1 LGVTANTQAG
11 SGISVSISASGIS
24 ASATVGGVNA
34 MLVRVGGPGDFFSEA
49 RSEGSSVSWSL
60 PGNAPDGRYRYEIFA
75 MAEGSAHR
83 EIGRFDVSGGQ
94 MFELKLPRF
103 PGQSE
108 LKLNAGGVL
117 STLAEA
123 LLDLLVPAAEAQ
135 NLSAVD
141 SSPSVFFDDTD
152 VAPGSAEWMLLG
164 DGGFFALGDFGVVL
178 TTPLEIE
185 PSANNEF
192 VLKSDVNGDLILG
205 NSVFIDRSALSMG
218 VGTLIPLAPLHVFQA
233 DGTAKV
239 LAEDEQVPANPAQP
253 QVMFELRRPGAVR
266 FDLVDEFN
274 GNTWVFQNRNGAFD
288 ITLAGTG
295 VQEFKVD
302 SSGNLTIQ
310 GSLIQLSDAKAK
322 ADVRAVD
329 GKEILTRLAS
339 LPISEWRYKKDAS
352 NSPHLGP
359 MAQDFHAAFGLGAD
373 DRYIAPMDAA
383 GVALVGVKELNRTLE
398 KEIKVCDA
406 EITALKQRLAAL
418 ETALNRVLA
427 ARPAHLVAAHIGQPH

>member
-1 LGVTANTQAG
+1 
-11 SGISVSISASGIS
+11 
-24 ASATVGGVNA
+24 
-34 MLVRVGGPGDFFSEA
+34 
-49 RSEGSSVSWSL
+49 
-60 PGNAPDGRYRYEIFA
+60 

-94 MFELKLPRF
+94 LVIPA
-103 PGQSE
+103 GSE
-108 LKLNAGGVL
+108 AKAPQGLWHYATRTLARLGGAILNA
-117 STLAEA
+117 
-123 LLDLLVPAAEAQ
+123 LVPAAQAV
-135 NLSAVD
+135 NLTA
-141 SSPSVFFDDTD
+141 SSSLPTLFYDDTD
-152 VAPGSAEWMLLG
+152 DAGNDWTTAAYDAGTVNASWRLADLKNT
-164 DGGFFALGDFGVVL
+164 FGYVF
-178 TTPLEIE
+178 TAYS
-185 PSANNEF
+185 SANNSNSF
-192 VLKSDVNGDLILG
+192 IVDTLGDITMANGAM
-205 NSVFIDRSALSMG
+205 FIDRSLSQ
-218 VGTLIPLAPLHVFQA
+218 VGIGTVTPSPTASLHVFRSN
-233 DGTAKV
+233 GTAKV
-239 LAEDEQVPANPAQP
+239 LAQDAQVPGNPAAP
-253 QVMFELRRPGAVR
+253 QTMFELIRPGAVR